1 MRSITKTMRRMHSLT
16 VHNISSLYTMD
27 SNVGE
32 GELGLLHNA
41 AVAFEGNK
49 VVYVGPTEGAPK
61 SDEMVNG
68 EGMVGVPGLVDC
80 HTHTVYAGSRADEF
94 GRRLAGATYS
104 EILEQ
109 GGGILSTVRSTREA
123 SEEELTSLA
132 RARVTRMLKKG
143 VTTVEIKSGYGLTPE
158 DELKMLKAAKGCSDI
173 VNVKTTFLGAHTT
186 PAEFRQNQ
194 PAYVDQVVNEQLPLA
209 APYAD
214 AIDVFCDKGAFTLE
228 EGIRILTA
236 GKNLGLKIK
245 AHSEQ
250 IIHTGISKAASQLGA
265 MSVDHLERL
274 TDDDIAAMKAA
285 GTVAVVLPGAQVYL
299 KDTSPP
305 VERLRAAGVPMAV
318 ATDLNPGSSPIHDL
332 WSCAT
337 LSCIVQGL
345 TMNEALLGITK
356 HAGVALG
363 DTSLGWLGVGS
374 AADMSLQLPPPGEE
388 PIMQSLIQHI
398 SGHDTP
404 LVVRNGV
411 RVV

>member
-1 MRSITKTMRRMHSLT
+1 MARCVKSTT

-32 GELGLLHNA
+32 GELGLLRNA
-41 AVAFEGNK
+41 AIAFEGEQ
-49 VVYVGPTEGAPK
+49 VVYVGPTEGAPQ
-61 SDEMVNG
+61 SEEMISG

-123 SEEELTSLA
+123 SEEHLTSLA
-132 RARVTRMLKKG
+132 RARVYRMLKKG
-143 VTTVEIKSGYGLTPE
+143 VTTVEIKSGYGLTPQ
-158 DELKMLKAAKGCSDI
+158 DELKMLKSAKNCSDI
-173 VNVKTTFLGAHTT
+173 VNIKTTFLGAHTT
-186 PAEFRQNQ
+186 PAEFRQDQ
-194 PAYVDQVVNEQLPLA
+194 AAYVNQVINEQLPLA

-236 GKNLGLKIK
+236 GKEHGLKIK

-250 IIHTGISKAASQLGA
+250 IIHTGISRAAAKLGA

-274 TDDDIAAMKAA
+274 TDEDILSMKEA

-305 VERLRAAGVPMAV
+305 VEKLRAAGVPIAV
-318 ATDLNPGSSPIHDL
+318 ATDLNPGSSPVHDL
-332 WSCAT
+332 WTCAT

-356 HAGVALG
+356 YAGQALG
-363 DTSLGWLGVGS
+363 EPTLGWLGVGS

-404 LVVRNGV
+404 LVIRGGV